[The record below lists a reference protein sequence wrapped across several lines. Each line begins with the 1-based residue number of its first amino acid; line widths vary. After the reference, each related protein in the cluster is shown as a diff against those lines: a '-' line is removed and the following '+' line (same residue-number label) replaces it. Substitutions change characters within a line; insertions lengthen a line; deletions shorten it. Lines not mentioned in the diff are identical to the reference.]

1 MSLTILFMLLFSLL
15 LLLWDYRNKYYLLFI
30 LMMLGMSMAL
40 ATLLVEISKASNYLV
55 PANFI
60 YGSLETKIYRL
71 IHSFFRVPLSLAT
84 TVRSAGIAVYLAT
97 MVFFVHSF
105 HNSIRHSERRT
116 HKKASWQLYILLG
129 SYPLLFFVFYHPET
143 AYALYL
149 NYHRQQAGRFYFTQ
163 IVSALDMVMTGLAL
177 VYLAYPVIYLVRN
190 YLRNRITFFSEQL
203 IGLAVSLGLL
213 NATFFLMFFIGEFRP
228 SVGNVFASGFWRY
241 YLSTQVPV
249 LYTTF
254 LPIIAL
260 VVLGFLFFIIIRF
273 HTDNLLN
280 GFKARG
286 IRRNL
291 SALYAN
297 VRNVMHS
304 KKNLIFNIRI
314 LAQSAMESREGTG
327 GREQLQK
334 ILDICDA
341 NLSEVSRTLN
351 NIHNMNIRAM
361 NHNFIDAIE
370 SALLEESNPGN
381 VTIEKIYQQDDIP
394 LRFDLYQITEAIG
407 NIIGNSLEALAAA
420 EVKEPRIILTVY
432 TSNSWVYF
440 SVSDNGCGIPK
451 KLLKKVYRPYVSTKD
466 KKNSWGIG
474 LSYVFSVV
482 KAHYGHIRIRSKQGA
497 YTTVELLLP
506 RGR

>member
-1 MSLTILFMLLFSLL
+1 MLLFSLL

-30 LMMLGMSMAL
+30 LMMLGMSVAMT
-40 ATLLVEISKASNYLV
+40 TLLVEISKISNYLV

-60 YGSLETKIYRL
+60 YGTLETKIYRL
-71 IHSFFRVPLSLAT
+71 LNSFFRIPLSSVMTLRNT
-84 TVRSAGIAVYLAT
+84 GIVMYLTAI
-97 MVFFVHSF
+97 VFFVFSF
-105 HNSIRHSERRT
+105 HNSIRHNMSEKS
-116 HKKASWQLYILLG
+116 KKAAWPRYALLA
-129 SYPLLFFVFYHPET
+129 SYPVLFFVFYHPET
-143 AYALYL
+143 AYALYVQHHML
-149 NYHRQQAGRFYFTQ
+149 QGASTPLLVRMLP
-163 IVSALDMVMTGLAL
+163 ALDMMMTSLAL
-177 VYLAYPVIYLVRN
+177 IYLAYPIVYLLRN
-190 YLRNRITFFSEQL
+190 YLKNSITFFSEQL
-203 IGLAVSLGLL
+203 VSLAVSLGLL
-213 NATFFLMFFIGEFRP
+213 NLIFFSMFFTGEFRP
-228 SVGNVFASGFWRY
+228 SAGNVFQYGFWRY
-241 YLSTQVPV
+241 QLSTQVPV

-260 VVLGFLFFIIIRF
+260 VILAFVFFIVIRF

-291 SALYAN
+291 NALYSN

-314 LAQSAMESREGTG
+314 LAQGAMENNGSAE
-327 GREQLQK
+327 GREQLQQ

-341 NLSEVSRTLN
+341 NLSDITRTLN
-351 NIHNMNIRAM
+351 NIHNMNVRAM

-370 SALLEESNPGN
+370 GALLEQSNPEN
-381 VTIEKIYQQDDIP
+381 VVIEKHFQQDNIP

-407 NIIGNSLEALAAA
+407 NIIGNSLEALAAS
-420 EVKEPRIILTVY
+420 EQEHPKITLTVY

-440 SVSDNGCGIPK
+440 SASDNGCGIPK
-451 KLLKKVYRPYVSTKD
+451 RLLKKVFRPYVSTKN

-482 KAHYGHIRIRSKQGA
+482 KAHYGHIRIRSRQGA

-506 RGR
+506 RDR